1 MMSRIDVPM
10 RSRYHENKQWQ
21 DGWCFLASALILDQE
36 VLRCPRLAQ
45 IKSKSPH
52 PKCGIFKHRRD
63 FEGPVCD
70 VKNMSQRYMMV
81 LEKNRVRNQEVPR
94 RPGDLYLS
102 GLVRCRHATLSNSL
116 NLPTSRSRTSSSV
129 ILGNTSRNM

>member
-1 MMSRIDVPM
+1 MP
-10 RSRYHENKQWQ
+10 K
-21 DGWCFLASALILDQE
+21 ASSN
-36 VLRCPRLAQ
+36 Q
-45 IKSKSPH
+45 IEKSH